1 MTGQR
6 VPLWADQAYLRD
18 VQYRDDANL
27 AARQSI
33 YAFQE
38 PRRDLTGQ
46 VLGSLELGGGETI
59 TDIGCGNGMY
69 LAGLAAGGHRGPV
82 IGVDLSPGMLAAARR
97 AAPLAGLACG
107 DATALPVRTGAAD
120 VSLAMHMLYHVPEP
134 ERAVAE
140 LRRVTRPGGRV
151 VVVLNAP
158 DHLRELRE
166 LIRAGFTAA
175 GYRADRVGFERITL
189 DQGQELLGRQFGS
202 VVRHDLRGQLRIPG
216 PEPVLEYVRS
226 MSVLRS
232 GRDGERV
239 VSAIAARLEFGPD
252 DRLPV
257 TTHAGWLVCS

>member
-1 MTGQR
+1 MTDAIP
-6 VPLWADQAYLRD
+6 PLWADQAYLRD

-33 YAFQE
+33 YAYQE
-38 PRRDLTGQ
+38 PRRDLIGQ

-59 TDIGCGNGMY
+59 TEIGCGNGLY
-69 LAGLAAGGHRGPV
+69 LAGLAACGHRGPV
-82 IGVDLSPGMLAAARR
+82 IGVDLSPGMLTAARR

-107 DATALPVRTGAAD
+107 DATALPVRTNAAD

-151 VVVLNAP
+151 AVALNAR

-166 LIRAGFTAA
+166 LIRAGFAAA
-175 GYRADRVGFERITL
+175 GYQADRVGFERITL
-189 DQGQELLGRQFGS
+189 DQGQELLGREFGS
-202 VVRHDLRGQLRIPG
+202 VVRHDLRGQLLIPE
-216 PEPVLEYVRS
+216 PEPVLEYARS
-226 MSVLRS
+226 MSMLRS
-232 GRDGERV
+232 GQDGERV
-239 VSAIAARLEFGPD
+239 ASAIAAQLEFRPGG
-252 DRLPV
+252 RLPV